1 MRAVLA
7 AMVLVGCASAGSPQ
21 VGGDDTGD
29 PVVDAT
35 LPPDACLDDDID
47 GRCNNADKCPGFND
61 ALDADTDT
69 VADGCDKCPGVDDR
83 PDVNTNS
90 TPDCLEY
97 MTRTIN
103 LKSVNGNLWRGWHSS
118 GGGHSSTNDNTL
130 TGESSSFYNSYV
142 VFALTGFT
150 ASSIQGVTLEIQLEQ
165 YTTADATE
173 TFSVWDVTTPSTT
186 VESTASDINIYNDLM
201 TGTKYATMTT
211 TAAQLNTI
219 LSVPLDAQAASAATQ
234 KLNGDFVLGIHLD
247 TTPGWIRFGHTGA
260 TAPATVIRL
269 VVKYLP

>member
-7 AMVLVGCASAGSPQ
+7 AMFLVGCASAGSPR
-21 VGGDDTGD
+21 VSGDDTGD
-29 PVVDAT
+29 PVDAMVS
-35 LPPDACLDDDID
+35 PDACPDTDTD
-47 GRCNNADKCPGFND
+47 GTCNNVDKCPGFND
-61 ALDADTDT
+61 ALDADMDM

-83 PDVNTNS
+83 PDVNLNS

-103 LKSVNGNLWRGWHSS
+103 LKAVNGNLWRGWQSS
-118 GGGHSSTNDNTL
+118 GGGHTSTNDNTL
-130 TGESSSFYNSYV
+130 TGENAGAFYNSYF

-150 ASSIQGVTLEIQLEQ
+150 ASSIQAVTLEIQLEQ
-165 YTTADATE
+165 YQTADATE
-173 TFSVWDVTTPSTT
+173 TFSVWDVTAASTN
-186 VESTASDINIYNDLM
+186 VENTNDINIYNDLM
-201 TGTKYATMTT
+201 TGTQYGTLNT

-219 LSVPLDAQAASAATQ
+219 LSVPLNAMAATHATQ
-234 KLNGDFVLGIHLD
+234 KLNNDFVLGIHLD

-260 TAPATVIRL
+260 AAPATVIRL